1 MLVSDARKALQHS
14 CKEVHA
20 YLFGFTGSLSS
31 LILLMRSFN
40 AKRRK
45 PSCFSSAQKSWCVL
59 VCVIVCVLLH
69 MRACL
74 RNVPQAR
81 RKAEAALV
89 RLFHVGAHIQREE
102 ASIVTESAKVEQ
114 AEQDLLVSSLSCVS
128 AHCVC

>member
-1 MLVSDARKALQHS
+1 VLVSDARKALQHS
-14 CKEVHA
+14 CKEVHTHP
-20 YLFGFTGSLSS
+20 FGFADFLSQ
-31 LILLMRSFN
+31 ILLMHSFN

-59 VCVIVCVLLH
+59 VCVTVCVRLH

-114 AEQDLLVSSLSCVS
+114 AEQDLLVGSLSCVS
-128 AHCVC
+128 SHCDC